1 MNRTTTANGLIES
14 ITCTHGQELH
24 IDCGDS
30 FIYIN
35 KRGTFNGQD
44 QYSWTQTAPTSG
56 LEMDYESFI
65 ITKEGILTN
74 INAITDYQITK
85 EQHEAVK
92 LFFGD

>member
-1 MNRTTTANGLIES
+1 MNGIINGIIES
-14 ITCTHGQELH
+14 VKCTHGQELH

-35 KRGTFNGQD
+35 KRGTFDHIQ

-56 LEMDYESFI
+56 PDMEYESFL

-74 INAITDYQITK
+74 IGLLTDHQIST
-85 EQHEAVK
+85 EQQEAVK